1 MSSTEKLGLK
11 LILEKVVESDNISL
25 RRKTIAF
32 ALELLVDLGLDA
44 NKAEEAMKAEV
55 QSDFKTSNLWLKRII
70 NDLEE

>member
-55 QSDFKTSNLWLKRII
+55 QSDFKNSNLWLKRII